1 MGAVP
6 ARSRGFKS
14 PFGIPVPMARARL
27 SSITVE
33 WLDSVARPGERRDE
47 TIARLLRD
55 VDHQRPAGPSDD
67 LLVRRDTLLHLD
79 DL

>member
-6 ARSRGFKS
+6 APSGRFKS
-14 PFGIPVPMARARL
+14 PPGLPPAVPRARL
-27 SSITVE
+27 SPVTVE
-33 WLDSVARPGERRDE
+33 WLDSVARPGEPRDE

-55 VDHQRPAGPSDD
+55 VDHQDPVGPSDD
-67 LLVRRDTLLHLD
+67 LLVRRDVLLHLD

>member
-6 ARSRGFKS
+6 AWSGRFKS
-14 PFGIPVPMARARL
+14 PSRLPPPVAKSRL
-27 SSITVE
+27 SPITVE
-33 WLDSVARPGERRDE
+33 WLASVARPGEERSE

-55 VDHQRPAGPSDD
+55 VDHRHPVGPSDD
-67 LLVRRDTLLHLD
+67 LLVRRDVLLHLD